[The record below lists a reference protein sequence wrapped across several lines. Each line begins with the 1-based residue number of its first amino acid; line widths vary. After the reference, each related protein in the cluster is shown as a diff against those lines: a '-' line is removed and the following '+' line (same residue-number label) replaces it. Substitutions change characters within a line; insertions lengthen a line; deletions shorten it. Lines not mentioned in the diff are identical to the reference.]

1 MPYTNT
7 NALSDLGSL
16 DETLATL
23 EAHFAG
29 IDGPAHIPDTWN
41 RIRQMRSD
49 TRLLIDRYRST
60 TVAGAT
66 SYVNTLNIG

>member
-7 NALSDLGSL
+7 DALSDLAGL

-23 EAHFAG
+23 EAHFVG

-49 TRLLIDRYRST
+49 VRILVDRYRRT
-60 TVAGAT
+60 TVDGAT
-66 SYVNTLNIG
+66 SYAYPLNIG